1 MLNYGAPSW
10 FYREI
15 TEFVKQTVA
24 REFLLGQCCDDLFAI
39 AKSVG
44 SRVKESGSVAK
55 LWASNIRFGYCTIL
69 TVCKNAH
76 NNKNLFA
83 CLYLLL

>member
-15 TEFVKQTVA
+15 TEFAKQMVV
-24 REFLLGQCCDDLFAI
+24 RELFLGQKLRGSFRYHRSFMYAAARVISYI
-39 AKSVG
+39 AENIASWE
-44 SRVKESGSVAK
+44 KESGSVAK

-69 TVCKNAH
+69 TVT
-76 NNKNLFA
+76 
-83 CLYLLL
+83 